1 MSAGKSTQTNSQFE
15 RLNYLHREFG
25 LEDWS
30 TAFTSD
36 PRCVKCILGLLML
49 KTVVPHLVLDCS
61 NDCRDNS
68 DYFFELLNYFFPAHF
83 FMEKKP
89 FIFVLP
95 YGLT

>member
-15 RLNYLHREFG
+15 RLNYLRREFG

-36 PRCVKCILGLLML
+36 PRCVKCILGSLML
-49 KTVVPHLVLDCS
+49 KTVVPYLVLDCS

-68 DYFFELLNYFFPAHF
+68 DLIELFFFLLTSLWRRSHSYLLCL
-83 FMEKKP
+83 MD
-89 FIFVLP
+89 
-95 YGLT
+95 